1 MQKKIILLLGSS
13 GLIGHQVYN
22 VLTASQEFEIHDL
35 ARTRKISNSSIQLDM
50 RNEKEL
56 DHLILGLRPDYIIN
70 CAGILIEGSNVDPE
84 NAIFLNA
91 YMPNHLMK
99 LANRINAKLIHIST
113 DCVFSG
119 KKGSYTENDEK
130 DGTGVY
136 ARTKALGE
144 VINNTHLTLRTSVVG
159 PELAPGGEELFH
171 WFMGKTGVVNGYT
184 KSIWSGVTTI
194 ELAKAVKRA
203 IEQETTGLYHITNGN
218 PISKYELLKLFKK
231 YSVHPV
237 EIVPVDGVVSNK
249 SFIDTRKEFDY
260 EIPSYEEMIKAMFAF
275 MQTRTD
281 LYSHYLS

>member
-1 MQKKIILLLGSS
+1 MRKKILLLGSS
-13 GLIGHQVYN
+13 GLIGHQIYN
-22 VLTASQEFEIHDL
+22 TLLASRTFEMHDL
-35 ARTRKISNSSIQLDM
+35 ARTRKVSTSSILLDM

-56 DHLILGLRPDYIIN
+56 DMLVQELRPDYIIN
-70 CAGILIEGSNVDPE
+70 CAGILIEGSKADPE

-99 LANRINAKLIHIST
+99 LANSIQAKLIHIST

-119 KKGSYTENDEK
+119 KKGGYTETDEK
-130 DGTGVY
+130 DGTGIY

-144 VINNTHLTLRTSVVG
+144 VINDTHLTLRTSVVG

-171 WFMGKTGVVNGYT
+171 WFMGRTGVVNGYT

-203 IEQETTGLYHITNGN
+203 IDQGTTGLYHITNGI

-231 YSVHPV
+231 YSNHPV
-237 EIVPVDGVVSNK
+237 EIIPVDGVISDK
-249 SFIDTRKEFDY
+249 SFVDTRKEFDY
-260 EIPSYEEMIKAMFAF
+260 IIPSYEAMIKEMFSY
-275 MQTRTD
+275 MQTRPGQ
-281 LYSHYLS
+281 YAHYLK